1 MVGGTAHILVRPQQR
16 IKFVTRLKGV

>member
-16 IKFVTRLKGV
+16 IKFVTSLKGV